1 MTFKQYK
8 LLKLLSRR
16 YMSKS
21 ELERH
26 FKNFMK
32 EQEFFDPAFQSF
44 FCRRGDVFH
53 LTVEGMKAF
62 QKKREEDLRFRIPVV
77 ISVAALVLSIVSICL
92 QYL

>member
-16 YMSKS
+16 DMSKS

-44 FCRRGDVFH
+44 F
-53 LTVEGMKAF
+53 
-62 QKKREEDLRFRIPVV
+62 
-77 ISVAALVLSIVSICL
+77 LSPR
-92 QYL
+92 